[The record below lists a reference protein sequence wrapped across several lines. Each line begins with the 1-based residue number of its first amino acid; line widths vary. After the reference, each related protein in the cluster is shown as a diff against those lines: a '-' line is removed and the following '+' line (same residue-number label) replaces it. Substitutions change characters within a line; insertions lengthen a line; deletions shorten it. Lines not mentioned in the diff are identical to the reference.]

1 MDLWPESPTV
11 VGPCSPYAPV
21 LDNVYT
27 SMAWMIPSLVAP
39 TRTETSISWRG
50 VEAVWLSVREK
61 IILDGRPV
69 FQVTKAG
76 KISETTVC
84 FAPKPPPILGFTTRI
99 FDLGIPRALEMIR
112 RTWNT
117 IWVELKMFS
126 RP

>member
-27 SMAWMIPSLVAP
+27 QSMAWMIPSLVAP

-84 FAPKPPPILGFTTRI
+84 FARS
-99 FDLGIPRALEMIR
+99 R
-112 RTWNT
+112 RRSWA
-117 IWVELKMFS
+117 S
-126 RP
+126 RPGSSTWGFPGRWK